1 MRTAAIEDAE
11 NIRRAAAQADRNAQL
26 VKLKLA
32 SPKRAAAPQ
41 HDVDGLALFDTAR
54 QPSLF

>member
-1 MRTAAIEDAE
+1 MRTVEIEDQERA
-11 NIRRAAAQADRNAQL
+11 RRASASAERDRQL
-26 VKLKLA
+26 LALKLA
-32 SPKRAAAPQ
+32 SPNRPAAPQ